1 LLIRD
6 IRIKHIDI
14 DVRLHA
20 DREARRTRDLAGW
33 QMVEG
38 AIAAHMGV
46 RDSNDLLFLVQDTS
60 GTTRYHSSWWTGD
73 FDPNSLPWPKT
84 TGSYGPGDRE
94 NGVEAAPRIPGPTN
108 TESPDPQASDLRPAQ
123 PAPATAVMG
132 KSFAGRHWRIGLA
145 TTERSRV
152 LVAVD
157 TAIVNPDMSGIR
169 NAFLIATPVILVPI
183 AIGSWVFSG
192 RMLRTLRTLTA
203 AARRISAQKLDQ
215 RISVPRGDSEFLEL
229 IDVFN
234 GMLERL
240 ERSFSQARRFSA
252 DAAHELQTP
261 LAILQG
267 QLEKRIREAED
278 GSPLQ
283 ADLKSILDEVQR
295 MSSITRKLLLLSQ
308 ADAGRLRL
316 HRELFSLS
324 EALSD
329 LMEDARMLAPHLDI
343 SGDIQPG
350 LVINA
355 DCILL
360 TQVLQNLMSNAIKYN
375 VGDGWIRVSAGVQTA
390 GIEVR
395 ICNSSNGIPAAERER
410 VFDRFYRSVS
420 ARNKKIEGVGLGL
433 SVSREIARAHG
444 GDIALRAAED
454 GSVQFSLVL
463 PATAVAVSSS
473 SLG

>member
-1 LLIRD
+1 
-6 IRIKHIDI
+6 
-14 DVRLHA
+14 
-20 DREARRTRDLAGW
+20 
-33 QMVEG
+33 
-38 AIAAHMGV
+38 
-46 RDSNDLLFLVQDTS
+46 
-60 GTTRYHSSWWTGD
+60 
-73 FDPNSLPWPKT
+73 
-84 TGSYGPGDRE
+84 
-94 NGVEAAPRIPGPTN
+94 
-108 TESPDPQASDLRPAQ
+108 
-123 PAPATAVMG
+123 
-132 KSFAGRHWRIGLA
+132 
-145 TTERSRV
+145 
-152 LVAVD
+152 
-157 TAIVNPDMSGIR
+157 
-169 NAFLIATPVILVPI
+169 
-183 AIGSWVFSG
+183 
-192 RMLRTLRTLTA
+192 MLRTLRTLTA